1 MSTLLLARHGETVL
15 KSSVRYWGHTDV
27 ELSALGIEQAERL
40 RDLLATEKIDAIYS
54 SDLKRA
60 STTAEIIASKHNIE
74 VIICPEIRE
83 VCFGELEGLTFD
95 EVKQRYPE
103 VVKSWM
109 EGGLDL
115 KYPGGESLAEVSER
129 ASDFSSRLRTLPAEQ
144 TTLIVAHSGFLR
156 LLMCHLLDI
165 GPQHWYQLHIDFA
178 SLSTIE
184 THSQRAILRSLNNT
198 SHLGGLN

>member
-1 MSTLLLARHGETVL
+1 MTRHGETVL

-27 ELSALGIEQAERL
+27 ELSALGIEQAGRL
-40 RDLLATEKIDAIYS
+40 RDLLATEKLDAIYS

-60 STTAEIIASKHNIE
+60 STTAEIIASKHDAEIT
-74 VIICPEIRE
+74 ILPELRE

-103 VVKSWM
+103 VVKSWI

-115 KYPGGESLAEVSER
+115 KYPGGESLAEVSKR
-129 ASDFSSRLRTLPAEQ
+129 ASDFATRLRTLPAEQ
-144 TTLIVAHSGFLR
+144 TILIVAHSGFLR
-156 LLMCHLLDI
+156 LLMCHLLGL
-165 GPQHWYQLHIDFA
+165 GPQHWYQLHLDFA
-178 SLSTIE
+178 SLSIIE
-184 THSQRAILRSLNNT
+184 THSQRAILRSLNKT